1 MLSALLSWRCFAQN
15 KCVCFVFF
23 ILGGTL
29 LEYLQ
34 SRNENLLEEEV
45 GLFCGLNIIYNL
57 FHSFS
62 ILFLNLSALIMALI

>member
-1 MLSALLSWRCFAQN
+1 MRCFLEDVLH
-15 KCVCFVFF
+15 KISVYVLFFF